1 MGDSAR
7 PRGTKVQLRRTTHVA
22 VLIIGA
28 SGGLGTYAAQLGQ
41 GPRSRGH
48 RRVQH
53 AGAGAL
59 GSLGAELIDFTRDDI
74 ADGAHRY
81 DLILGDRREP
91 CALAVPAR
99 RAYRNRRHHGWCGSG
114 NFSV

>member
-41 GPRSRGH
+41 VTGVCST
-48 RRVQH
+48 Q
-53 AGAGAL
+53 
-59 GSLGAELIDFTRDDI
+59 
-74 ADGAHRY
+74 
-81 DLILGDRREP
+81 EP
-91 CALAVPAR
+91 EPWDPSVP
-99 RAYRNRRHHGWCGSG
+99 S
-114 NFSV
+114 